1 MRQSEYN
8 TLNLIVIFHVALF
21 HGSWA
26 LYLEIFH
33 YLEKNKVKVKV
44 KRKCIVIPAIRI
56 ETIFFY
62 SKGVSEIG

>member
-21 HGSWA
+21 HGSGF

-33 YLEKNKVKVKV
+33 YLGKNKVKVKV
-44 KRKCIVIPAIRI
+44 LENFAKDIKHP
-56 ETIFFY
+56 
-62 SKGVSEIG
+62 KH